1 MKKVLRTKLLCA
13 LILIGGLLLYMIL
26 VSSCALETDIAP
38 APDSDSGQSFSAG
51 DSIPV
56 DDNIYYIKGQ
66 VISDVN
72 SLTRQTNAASG
83 EMFGYA
89 GTGFGVMS
97 GTYYGAEFGGKGFI
111 RILVMKSDS
120 FLAPRGEIVILKSTD
135 TKGIAL
141 LPGDVVEFK
150 CRHQYEA
157 IAAVRHRETFDVDKL
172 ETWEIDYCRFI
183 SPIISQLILP
193 IESP

>member
-1 MKKVLRTKLLCA
+1 M
-13 LILIGGLLLYMIL
+13 
-26 VSSCALETDIAP
+26 ETNTAP
-38 APDSDSGQSFSAG
+38 RPDSDSSQSFSSSSTEDG
-51 DSIPV
+51 IPV
-56 DDNIYYIKGQ
+56 DDNVYYIKGQ

-72 SLTRQTNAASG
+72 SLTRQTDAASG
-83 EMFGYA
+83 EVFGYG

-97 GTYYGAEFGGKGFI
+97 GSYYGPEFGGKGFI
-111 RILVMKSDS
+111 RILVMNSDS
-120 FLAPRGEIVILKSTD
+120 FLAPKGEVVILKSTD

-157 IAAVRHRETFDVDKL
+157 IAAVRDYETFDVDKL

-183 SPIISQLILP
+183 SPIISQLKLP
-193 IESP
+193 IENE